1 MLSTTKI
8 MIPKKISAK
17 IAYITAICAA
27 INIAAITK
35 THTANAASLSIVNA
49 GFEEPIIG
57 EGDFTT
63 NVLPG
68 WTLYDPSNLTSAS
81 IGIGEPIYG
90 AYNPTADVYF
100 NEAPEG
106 NNVGYVYLTYP
117 PGSGPVGISQT
128 LTSLLTANTKY
139 TLQVE
144 IANIPPVNGFTILDG
159 FPGYAIQLLAGGTLL
174 TQDFNS
180 LSIIE
185 GAFVTS
191 SISYTT
197 SANNPNL
204 GQALEIR
211 LLNILE
217 SDGIEIN
224 FDNVKLDATQIPE
237 PASILGITLGFLG
250 ASLALRKRNII
261 RQ

>member
-1 MLSTTKI
+1 
-8 MIPKKISAK
+8 MISKKISTK
-17 IAYITAICAA
+17 IAYISAICAS
-27 INIAAITK
+27 INIVAITK
-35 THTANAASLSIVNA
+35 TPTANAASLSIANA

-57 EGDFTT
+57 EGDFTI

-81 IGIGEPIYG
+81 IGGGEPIYG

-117 PGSGPVGISQT
+117 PGSGAVGISQT
-128 LTSLLTANTKY
+128 LPSLLTANTKY

-144 IANIPPVNGFTILDG
+144 IANIPPVNGFTTLDG

-174 TQDFNS
+174 SQDYNN
-180 LSIIE
+180 LSITE

-191 SISYTT
+191 SISYI
-197 SANNPNL
+197 SLANNPNL
-204 GQALEIR
+204 GKPLEIR
-211 LLNILE
+211 LLNLLQ

-224 FDNVKLDATQIPE
+224 FDNVKLNATQIPE

-250 ASLALRKRNII
+250 AGLTLKKKND
-261 RQ
+261 

>member
-1 MLSTTKI
+1 
-8 MIPKKISAK
+8 MISKKISTK
-17 IAYITAICAA
+17 IAYIAAICAS
-27 INIAAITK
+27 INIAVITK
-35 THTANAASLSIVNA
+35 TPTANAASLSIANA

-57 EGDFTT
+57 EGDFTI
-63 NVLPG
+63 NVLPS

-81 IGIGEPIYG
+81 IGSGEPIYG
-90 AYNPTADVYF
+90 VYNPTADFYF

-106 NNVGYVYLTYP
+106 NNVGYVYLTFP
-117 PGSGPVGISQT
+117 PGSGAVGISQT

-144 IANIPPVNGFTILDG
+144 IANIPPVNGFTTLDG
-159 FPGYAIQLLAGGTLL
+159 FPGYAVQLLAGGTLL
-174 TQDFNS
+174 TQDFNN
-180 LSIIE
+180 LSITE

-191 SISYTT
+191 NISYIT

-204 GQALEIR
+204 GKPLEIR
-211 LLNILE
+211 LLNLLQ

-237 PASILGITLGFLG
+237 SASILGITLGFLG
-250 ASLALRKRNII
+250 ASLALKRRKMI